1 MDRPTAIKRVKRVL
15 EVKSECLDMYDKEA
29 LKMALA
35 SLETDEV
42 YQLEYENP
50 NSVLT
55 IPDNPTNGD
64 MIRTMFPKWKI
75 IEHELAFRIYP
86 YGNDSAYFF
95 FDKKWWDA
103 PYKGVKGQT
112 DETYTK

>member
-1 MDRPTAIKRVKRVL
+1 MQRLIDANAVKENHKRWIGYLDDDMIARMNFAIDHHVPTVL
-15 EVKSECLDMYDKEA
+15 I
-29 LKMALA
+29 
-35 SLETDEV
+35 
-42 YQLEYENP
+42 
-50 NSVLT
+50 

-95 FDKKWWDA
+95 FDKKWWDT
-103 PYKGVKGQT
+103 PYKGGYKWQ
-112 DETYTK
+112 